1 MVSSVGGINLVING
15 KPMTVAGGTTIKLA
29 AELAGIDIPTLCYH
43 PDQEIKANCRVC
55 VVEVEGQRNLV
66 PACAGLVSE
75 GMVVKTSTPR
85 VIEARKTIIE
95 LLLAHHDQDCLHCIR
110 NGICE
115 LQNLAADYNIRQIPW
130 KQFNRALPLDKSSP
144 AMVRDPNKCVLCN
157 RCVDACGSLQTV
169 YALGMAERGFGTLVV
184 PSLSQDLIDSPC
196 VMCGQCIHACPVGAI
211 YEKEDTDELMA
222 ALADPTAI
230 VVAQIAPAVRLA
242 ISEELGQEVGS
253 LPMEKLVAGLK
264 AVGFDYVL
272 PTTFTADLTIMEEGN
287 ELLKRLQEG
296 WELPLITSCSP
307 GWVNFCE
314 TFYPDQI
321 NHLSTCKSPQQM
333 FGTLAKTYWANK
345 MGIDPAKIY
354 SVSIMPCVAKKYE
367 AKRPEMNDSGYQDV
381 DLVITTREL
390 GRMFRMMSINP
401 FQLDDGQMD
410 GWMGEYTGAGVM
422 FATTGGVA
430 EAALRTLYE
439 VVTGDQ
445 LEKLEFEDIRGMQ
458 GIKATEVDLAGTK
471 VKVAVAHG
479 LDNARKLMDEVRA
492 GKSPYQFIEIMACP
506 GGCIGGGGQP
516 LTSSNELRVKRMQ
529 ELFAEDKATTVRKS
543 HLNPEVQKLYE
554 NFLFEPLG
562 EKGHHLLHTHYAPRI
577 KRFM

>member
-1 MVSSVGGINLVING
+1 VSSVGGINIVING
-15 KPMTVAGGTTIKLA
+15 QPITVAAGTTVRAA

-66 PACAGLVSE
+66 PSCAALVSE

-85 VIEARKTIIE
+85 VVEARKTIIE
-95 LLLAHHDQDCLHCIR
+95 LLLAHHDQDCLHCVR
-110 NGICE
+110 SGKCE
-115 LQNLAADYNIRQIPW
+115 LQDLATDYNIRQNPW
-130 KQFNRALPLDKSSP
+130 QHFNRSLPLDRSSV
-144 AMVRDPNKCVLCN
+144 ALVRDPNKCVLCN
-157 RCVDACGSLQTV
+157 RCIDACGSLQSV
-169 YALGMAERGFGTLVV
+169 YALGMADRGFNTLVV

-211 YEKEDTDELMA
+211 YENEQIDDLMK
-222 ALADPTAI
+222 ALADPEAI

-242 ISEELGQEVGS
+242 ISEELGREVGS
-253 LPMEKLVAGLK
+253 MPMEKLVAGLK
-264 AVGFDYVL
+264 SAGFDYVL
-272 PTTFTADLTIMEEGN
+272 PTTFTADLTIMEEGH
-287 ELLKRLQEG
+287 ELLKRLKEN

-314 TFYPDQI
+314 TFYPDEI

-333 FGTLAKTYWANK
+333 FGTLVKTYWAEK
-345 MGIDPAKIY
+345 MGINPAKIY

-367 AKRPEMNDSGYQDV
+367 ASRPEMNDSGYQDV

-390 GRMFRMMSINP
+390 GRIFRMLSVNP
-401 FQLDDGQMD
+401 FQLNDSQMD
-410 GWMGEYTGAGVM
+410 AWMGEYSGAGVM
-422 FATTGGVA
+422 FAATGGVA

-439 VVTGDQ
+439 VVTGNP
-445 LEKLEFEDIRGMQ
+445 LEKLEFEDIRGMS
-458 GIKATEVDLAGTK
+458 GIKETEVDLAGTK

-479 LDNARKLMDEVRA
+479 LDNARQLMDEVRS
-492 GKSPYQFIEIMACP
+492 GNSPYHFIEVMACP

-516 LTSSNELRVKRMQ
+516 LTPSNALRTKRMQ
-529 ELFAEDKATTVRKS
+529 ALYTEDKNMELRKS

-554 NFLFEPLG
+554 TFLFEPLG
-562 EKGHHLLHTHYAPRI
+562 GKGHHLLHTHYTPRV
-577 KRFM
+577 KRFL